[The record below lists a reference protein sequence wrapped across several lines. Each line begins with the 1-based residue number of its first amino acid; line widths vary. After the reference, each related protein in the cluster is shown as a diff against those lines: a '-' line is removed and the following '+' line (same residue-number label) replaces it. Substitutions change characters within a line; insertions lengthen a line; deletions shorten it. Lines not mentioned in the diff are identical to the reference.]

1 MLTQRSN
8 IRYEEIYLR
17 AKRLKELVIDKTT
30 QDQVNKF
37 ELRVRELEQ
46 EVTRQDSVIA
56 DMAEETKEAI
66 RQLSFTIE
74 LRLTFIKHKRH
85 GGRSTHMVFCA
96 SSLREKPPRWSSQED
111 LTSLYSPNHFETVSN
126 PLPSPVKKCPLGPA

>member
-30 QDQVNKF
+30 QDQVNKL

-46 EVTRQDSVIA
+46 EVTRQNSVIA

-66 RQLSFTIE
+66 RQLRFTIE

-85 GGRSTHMVFCA
+85 GG
-96 SSLREKPPRWSSQED
+96 
-111 LTSLYSPNHFETVSN
+111 YTVIVS
-126 PLPSPVKKCPLGPA
+126 